1 MTPVTLM
8 MQYLGWRFSARGL
21 HGVHSPFLYRFMKEC
36 IYRRSD
42 RSEFDGIEKIRDKL
56 LRNKAI
62 IEYPDLGAGSRL
74 DTSHMSYPG
83 KIRQRSVSDIAKYSL
98 QRKKYCRLFFRIVQ
112 HLNSESILELG
123 ASLGITTSY
132 LAKANPNASIHTIEG
147 AEAIAKIAIEVFKEA
162 GLNNIYLDVGN
173 FDDILPAIPADKK
186 YDLILL
192 DGNHR
197 GDATMNYF
205 QWVIKHIQND
215 GVLIVDDIRWSES
228 MYSAWKKIT
237 QHEAATLTLDLFTLG
252 LVFFNKRFSKENFKI
267 RY

>member
-1 MTPVTLM
+1 MTPVTLIL
-8 MQYLGWRFSARGL
+8 QYLVWRFSARGL

-36 IYRRSD
+36 IYQQSD
-42 RSEFDGIEKIRDKL
+42 KYEFDGIEKIRYKL
-56 LRNKAI
+56 LRNKKI
-62 IEYPDLGAGSRL
+62 VEYPDLGAGSRL
-74 DTSHMSYPG
+74 DTSHTINPG
-83 KIRQRSVSDIAKYSL
+83 NISQRTVSNIAKYSL
-98 QRKKYCRLFFRIVQ
+98 QRKKYCRLFFRIVRY
-112 HLNSESILELG
+112 LRCESILELG
-123 ASLGITTSY
+123 TSFGITTSY
-132 LAKANPNASIHTIEG
+132 LAKANSNASIHTIEG
-147 AEAIAKIAIEVFKEA
+147 AEAIAKIAGEVFKEA
-162 GLNNIYLDVGN
+162 GLDNIYLEVGN
-173 FDDILPAIPADKK
+173 FNDILPAIPSDKK

-197 GDATMNYF
+197 GDATINYF

-237 QHEAATLTLDLFTLG
+237 QHEAATLTLDFFALG